1 MIRRPPRSTLF
12 PYTTLFRSINT
23 SIAHYFN
30 DWMAIEGE
38 AAPTFGSTGGVG
50 SKFLFYG
57 AGVRIADRSGGR
69 IQPWAPANFGG
80 GRFFPPAASGTDRVA
95 DGVGG
100 GGGWRNPQQISF
112 PLQQGW

>member
-38 AAPTFGSTGGVG
+38 AAPTFGSTGGGG
-50 SKFLFYG
+50 SKFLLYG
-57 AGVRIADRSGGR
+57 AGVRIADRSGGDLATR
-69 IQPWAPANFGG
+69 RAQRQGQERHFVLPADGADAAPD
-80 GRFFPPAASGTDRVA
+80 RRVA
-95 DGVGG
+95 GG
-100 GGGWRNPQQISF
+100 D
-112 PLQQGW
+112 